1 MEKIQLFGLAMSILA
16 VVTLVRLNFAAGG
29 GTFIRIYIIGASIFS
44 IIAGA
49 FLLVRP
55 EQSRRILR
63 RVGIL
68 N

>member
-1 MEKIQLFGLAMSILA
+1 MEKIQLFGLAMSILGM
-16 VVTLVRLNFAAGG
+16 VTLVRLNFANGSG
-29 GTFIRIYIIGASIFS
+29 PFIRIYIIIASVFS

-49 FLLVRP
+49 ILLFRP
-55 EQSRRILR
+55 NKSRNILR